1 VQTFLPYADFAR
13 SAASLD
19 DKRLGKQRVETYQVL
34 LQLCGIRMVDFP
46 EWEPRMGGWRHP
58 VMRMWAGHELSLL
71 AYQDATCGEWEARGF
86 QDTCRDKSHLA
97 VDLVRQSDWSTEPPP
112 WLGRESLHMTHR
124 SNLVWKDPAFYGQR
138 FPDDLPEHPTVE
150 AEYWEYEWPASEW
163 DLVSRMTENWN
174 VALSRFQGLSTSER

>member
-1 VQTFLPYADFAR
+1 RHT
-13 SAASLD
+13 SS
-19 DKRLGKQRVETYQVL
+19 KRDWSSDVCSSDL
-34 LQLCGIRMVDFP
+34 
-46 EWEPRMGGWRHP
+46 
-58 VMRMWAGHELSLL
+58 
-71 AYQDATCGEWEARGF
+71 
-86 QDTCRDKSHLA
+86 

-174 VALSRFQGLSTSER
+174 VALSRFQGCLPASAESHSAPFRRFLVSL